1 MAAGHSS
8 IKKND
13 NVLVIAGRDR
23 GKRGRVLSVTPNVK
37 SGTTAVIV
45 EGVNM
50 IKRHTKANPQ
60 KNVKGGIVERE
71 TGMNVAKVQ
80 IVCSSCG
87 AATRIGHQLLED
99 GRKVRVCRKCKGVLD
114 K

>member
-1 MAAGHSS
+1 MAAGQSS

-23 GKRGRVLSVTPNVK
+23 GKRGRVLSVVPGK
-37 SGTTAVIV
+37 SGLIV

-50 IKRHTKANPQ
+50 IKRHTKPNPQ

-71 TGMNVAKVQ
+71 TTLHVAKVQ
-80 IVCSSCG
+80 IVCPQCG

>member
-23 GKRGRVLSVTPNVK
+23 GKRGRVLSVVPGK
-37 SGTTAVIV
+37 SAVIV

-71 TGMNVAKVQ
+71 TSMNVAKVQ
-80 IVCSSCG
+80 VVCASCG
-87 AATRIGHQLLED
+87 AATRVGHQQLED
-99 GRKVRVCRKCKGVLD
+99 GRKVRICRKCKGVLD

>member
-1 MAAGHSS
+1 MAAGTSS

-23 GKRGRVLSVTPNVK
+23 GKRGRVLSVVPGK
-37 SGTTAVIV
+37 SAVIV

-60 KNVKGGIVERE
+60 KTVKGGIVERE
-71 TGMNVAKVQ
+71 TSMNIAKVQ
-80 IVCSSCG
+80 VVCASCG